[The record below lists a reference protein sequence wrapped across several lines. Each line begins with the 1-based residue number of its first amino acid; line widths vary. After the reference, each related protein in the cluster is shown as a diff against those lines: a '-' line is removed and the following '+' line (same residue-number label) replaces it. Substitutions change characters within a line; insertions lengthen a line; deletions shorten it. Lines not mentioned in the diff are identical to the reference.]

1 MDGKKT
7 EAVTVKL
14 SADMQRFA
22 EIRAKQRGFES
33 VGEYIRNLLE
43 QDHKQAL
50 SDFKLLSLALG
61 VQENAGNE
69 GNPNKRESP

>member
-14 SADMQRFA
+14 SADMQRFV

-43 QDHKQAL
+43 SDHKQAL
-50 SDFKLLSLALG
+50 ADFNLLSLALG
-61 VQENAGNE
+61 VQENTGNE
-69 GNPNKRESP
+69 GNPTNG